1 MRTNF
6 EEENSTISSKC
17 TGRLVSVFGIGVS
30 SLFCLSGI
38 SLSAVL
44 VTFVILTEACS
55 SCRSFLTDG
64 PDSVWIFAITATA
77 LLIVGGCIIVALVF
91 RGRRLKT
98 RHIPF
103 SREAVISENLA
114 DDLENSSIPILA
126 YNHVPHQI
134 WSGLPDYFTAVQ
146 NITAVCSS
154 SDTAEIQ
161 TDSFPET
168 PPPSYEQALEMMNR
182 H

>member
-1 MRTNF
+1 MRLL
-6 EEENSTISSKC
+6 EETSLSSGSTIGDGYIFK
-17 TGRLVSVFGIGVS
+17 F
-30 SLFCLSGI
+30 I
-38 SLSAVL
+38 SLTGFKEL
-44 VTFVILTEACS
+44 EH
-55 SCRSFLTDG
+55 
-64 PDSVWIFAITATA
+64 FAITATA

-154 SDTAEIQ
+154 SDTAAIQ

>member
-1 MRTNF
+1 M
-6 EEENSTISSKC
+6 
-17 TGRLVSVFGIGVS
+17 
-30 SLFCLSGI
+30 
-38 SLSAVL
+38 
-44 VTFVILTEACS
+44 
-55 SCRSFLTDG
+55 
-64 PDSVWIFAITATA
+64 A

-154 SDTAEIQ
+154 SDTAAIQ